1 MAIFS
6 LDNIRKNKIRYSK
19 YLNEIQ
25 VNGEDIND
33 DDDFTMDDEEDEDVG
48 EETPQDTAQ
57 NAVENPDESTEQAA
71 EELGATDTTA
81 EDDNAEAPA
90 EGDDTDNFTMD
101 DEDLS
106 TTGDDTTDTADTISN
121 DTTDEED
128 NFTLEDTDTNNDTTA
143 ETSDNAGN
151 AAGTDNTSTETE
163 VGDNTD
169 QTADAGTT
177 DDEAS
182 NDDFTMND
190 SNSDGEGTA
199 EGDDTTGEGTD
210 EGGGNTDG
218 AAAEDAPPA
227 DPTDNISDEDIKTSE
242 EQIYD
247 SLTDDQK
254 RIRVLQLKID
264 YKDLYE
270 TIITTKEGI
279 NSIPKTMENL
289 DAIKRLILFVEKTKN
304 ILIDYIQNNF
314 DKNPYLENYAMYIK
328 FMSVFRTI
336 SKVIED
342 INNSKK

>member
-33 DDDFTMDDEEDEDVG
+33 DDDFTMDDEEDEDIG

-81 EDDNAEAPA
+81 EDDNIEAPA

-106 TTGDDTTDTADTISN
+106 TTGDDTINTADTTGN

-128 NFTLEDTDTNNDTTA
+128 NFTLEDADTSNDNTA
-143 ETSDNAGN
+143 ETNNNADN
-151 AAGTDNTSTETE
+151 AAGTDDAPTNTE
-163 VGDNTD
+163 GDTNAD
-169 QTADAGTT
+169 QTVDAGAT
-177 DDEAS
+177 DNGAS
-182 NDDFTMND
+182 DDNFTMDD
-190 SNSDGEGTA
+190 SGGEDTA

-210 EGGGNTDG
+210 EGGGDTDG

-227 DPTDNISDEDIKTSE
+227 DPSDNISDEDIKTSE

-270 TIITTKEGI
+270 TIITTREGI

-289 DAIKRLILFVEKTKN
+289 DAIKRLVLFVEKTKN

>member
-25 VNGEDIND
+25 VNGEDINN
-33 DDDFTMDDEEDEDVG
+33 DDDFTMDDEDEDIG

-57 NAVENPDESTEQAA
+57 DAVENPDESTEQAA

-81 EDDNAEAPA
+81 EDNTEAPA

-106 TTGDDTTDTADTISN
+106 TTGDNTTDTA

-128 NFTLEDTDTNNDTTA
+128 NFTLEDTDTSNDTTA
-143 ETSDNAGN
+143 ETNDNTDN
-151 AAGTDNTSTETE
+151 AAGTDDAPTNTE
-163 VGDNTD
+163 GDTNAD
-169 QTADAGTT
+169 QTADAGAT
-177 DDEAS
+177 DDGAS
-182 NDDFTMND
+182 DDNFTMDD
-190 SNSDGEGTA
+190 SGGEGTA
-199 EGDDTTGEGTD
+199 EGDDTTGDGTD
-210 EGGGNTDG
+210 EGSENTDG

-227 DPTDNISDEDIKTSE
+227 DPSDNISDEDIKTSE

-270 TIITTKEGI
+270 TIITTREGI

-289 DAIKRLILFVEKTKN
+289 DAIKRLVLFVEKTKN

-336 SKVIED
+336 SRVIED

>member
-33 DDDFTMDDEEDEDVG
+33 DDDFTMDDEEDEDIG
-48 EETPQDTAQ
+48 EEAPQDTAQ
-57 NAVENPDESTEQAA
+57 DAVENPDESTEQAA
-71 EELGATDTTA
+71 EELGATNTTA
-81 EDDNAEAPA
+81 EDDTEASA

-106 TTGDDTTDTADTISN
+106 TTGDDTTDTADTTGN

-128 NFTLEDTDTNNDTTA
+128 NFTLEDTDTSNNTTA
-143 ETSDNAGN
+143 ETNDNADN
-151 AAGTDNTSTETE
+151 AAGTDDAPANIE
-163 VGDNTD
+163 GDTNTD
-169 QTADAGTT
+169 QTADAGAT
-177 DDEAS
+177 DDGAS
-182 NDDFTMND
+182 DDNFTMD
-190 SNSDGEGTA
+190 DAGGEGAA

-210 EGGGNTDG
+210 EGGGDTDG

-227 DPTDNISDEDIKTSE
+227 DPSDNISDEDIKTSE

-270 TIITTKEGI
+270 TIITTREGI

>member
-33 DDDFTMDDEEDEDVG
+33 DDDFTMDDEEDEDIG

-81 EDDNAEAPA
+81 EDDTEAPA
-90 EGDDTDNFTMD
+90 EGDDIDNFTMD
-101 DEDLS
+101 DKDLS
-106 TTGDDTTDTADTISN
+106 TTGDDTTNTADTTGN

-128 NFTLEDTDTNNDTTA
+128 NFTLEDADTGNDNTA
-143 ETSDNAGN
+143 ETNNNADN
-151 AAGTDNTSTETE
+151 AAGTDDAPTNTE
-163 VGDNTD
+163 GDTNAD
-169 QTADAGTT
+169 QTADVGAT
-177 DDEAS
+177 DNGAS
-182 NDDFTMND
+182 DDNFTMDD
-190 SNSDGEGTA
+190 SGGGDTA
-199 EGDDTTGEGTD
+199 EGDNTTGENTN
-210 EGGGNTDG
+210 EGGGDTDG

-227 DPTDNISDEDIKTSE
+227 DPSDNISDEDIKTSE

-270 TIITTKEGI
+270 TIITTREGI

-289 DAIKRLILFVEKTKN
+289 DAIKRLVLFVEKTKN

>member
-33 DDDFTMDDEEDEDVG
+33 DDDFTMDDEEDEDIG

-81 EDDNAEAPA
+81 EDDNIEAPA

-101 DEDLS
+101 DKDLS
-106 TTGDDTTDTADTISN
+106 TTGDDTTNIADTTGN

-128 NFTLEDTDTNNDTTA
+128 NFTLEDADTGNDNTA
-143 ETSDNAGN
+143 ETNNNADN
-151 AAGTDNTSTETE
+151 AAGTDDAPANTE
-163 VGDNTD
+163 GDTNAD
-169 QTADAGTT
+169 QTADAGAT
-177 DDEAS
+177 DNGAS
-182 NDDFTMND
+182 DDNFTMDD
-190 SNSDGEGTA
+190 SGGGDTA
-199 EGDDTTGEGTD
+199 EGDNTTGEGTD
-210 EGGGNTDG
+210 EGGGDTDG

-227 DPTDNISDEDIKTSE
+227 DPSDNISDEDIKTSE

-270 TIITTKEGI
+270 TIITTREGI

-289 DAIKRLILFVEKTKN
+289 DAIKRLVLFVEKTKN